1 MADFYCYFPEK
12 SVLDF
17 RFRLCPHKLSGDR
30 DLMRIILPWEKSIL
44 QQFIWKNFYAVYCQS
59 FVSNPARLSILT
71 AYEID
76 FRRVSDFRFSG
87 QTRTADFVA
96 TLEKESWW
104 YFVSSK
110 SFHTNFNHSYPNMR
124 MVPDN
129 LWEGA
134 SSNSSP
140 ISILGQ
146 LFIASV
152 QNCETIITKIASDR
166 RNIAP

>member
-1 MADFYCYFPEK
+1 MSCGWFLLREYCYFPEK

-30 DLMRIILPWEKSIL
+30 DLMRIILPWEKPIL

-110 SFHTNFNHSYPNMR
+110 SFHTNFNHSYPYMR

-129 LWEGA
+129 LWSTEREQA
-134 SSNSSP
+134 VTPPQSP
-140 ISILGQ
+140 SLDSF
-146 LFIASV
+146 L
-152 QNCETIITKIASDR
+152 
-166 RNIAP
+166 